1 MIKDNELPENCNEI
15 WDKVSE
21 VIKKGFDSQPVYN
34 EKYLKA
40 KINYYVGKVNTIFNN
55 DKMPKEGSH
64 CIYLSV
70 VLIDSVIK
78 MGKTM
83 ILKWFWK
90 KVNTLLK
97 VNRHI
102 IEDIEIS
109 YDPDETYE
117 E

>member
-1 MIKDNELPENCNEI
+1 MSTYRRDLM
-15 WDKVSE
+15 
-21 VIKKGFDSQPVYN
+21 
-34 EKYLKA
+34 
-40 KINYYVGKVNTIFNN
+40 N
-55 DKMPKEGSH
+55 DKMPKEGSRS
-64 CIYLSV
+64 IYL
-70 VLIDSVIK
+70 LIDSVIK

-90 KVNTLLK
+90 EVNTLLK

>member
-34 EKYLKA
+34 EKYLKT
-40 KINYYVGKVNTIFNN
+40 KINYYEGKVL
-55 DKMPKEGSH
+55 ERR
-64 CIYLSV
+64 
-70 VLIDSVIK
+70 
-78 MGKTM
+78 
-83 ILKWFWK
+83 FWK
-90 KVNTLLK
+90 NVNTLLK

-109 YDPDETYE
+109 YDADESYE

>member
-1 MIKDNELPENCNEI
+1 MIKGNELPENCNEI

-40 KINYYVGKVNTIFNN
+40 KINYYVGKVNTILNN

-78 MGKTM
+78 MGKTI
-83 ILKWFWK
+83 ILK
-90 KVNTLLK
+90 
-97 VNRHI
+97 
-102 IEDIEIS
+102 
-109 YDPDETYE
+109 
-117 E
+117 